1 MTIRSLLLIAL
12 LLLPTSLN
20 AETLIMN
27 GKGTRKATIFGIK
40 VYNASLYLN
49 EASSDPE
56 KILTS
61 PSEKRLTLDFLR
73 DLSNDKIREAWSEGV
88 RKNVTNH
95 QEFETPVREVSEYFG
110 EVKTGDQFEFIFKED
125 SLTVKRVGRDELVVK
140 APGIDEAFLSIWLGQ
155 NPPDEGLKR
164 GLLGQS

>member
-1 MTIRSLLLIAL
+1 MIRPLLLFALLLI
-12 LLLPTSLN
+12 PVSLN
-20 AETLIMN
+20 ADTLTLN

-40 VYNASLYLN
+40 VYNASLYLTA
-49 EASSDPE
+49 ASSDPE

-61 PSEKRLTLDFLR
+61 PSEKRLTLDFVR
-73 DLSNDKIREAWSEGV
+73 DLSNAKITDAWSEWI

-95 QEFETPVREVSEYFG
+95 AGFESAVQEVSRYFG
-110 EVKTGDQFEFIFKED
+110 EVKAGDQFEFLFRED
-125 SLTVKRVGRDELVVK
+125 SLTVKKIGREELIVK

-164 GLLGQS
+164 GLLGQD